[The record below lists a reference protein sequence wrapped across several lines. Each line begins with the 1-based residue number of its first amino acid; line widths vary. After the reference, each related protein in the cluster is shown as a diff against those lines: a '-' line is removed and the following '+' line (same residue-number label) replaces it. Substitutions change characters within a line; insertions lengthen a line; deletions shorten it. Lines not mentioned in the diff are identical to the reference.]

1 MKAEELLAR
10 LAPPHPE
17 PVLKRQDTALL
28 LVDMQKM
35 SGVDRA
41 VYKAAKMNIPESTV
55 RETLQ
60 DMDRRFK
67 EAIRNTAQMLQVCRQ
82 KNMTIAHTKIEAKTK
97 DCRDVGKNHRL
108 HGHLLPV
115 GSEWAEFYEE
125 VAPVEGEIVMS
136 KTCSSF
142 FSGTSID
149 RVLRYIGIENV
160 IVVGFYTEQCVSST
174 VREACDHGYYV
185 YAVSDGTA
193 TGTQATHDYE
203 LAVLSN
209 RYAKIVNT
217 QEILERLMAL

>member
-1 MKAEELLAR
+1 MEIDELLSKI
-10 LAPPHPE
+10 APPHPE
-17 PVLKRQDTALL
+17 PVLRGEDTALL

-35 SGVDRA
+35 AGVDRIVA
-41 VYKAAKMNIPESTV
+41 KAAKIDIPEITV

-67 EAIRNTAQMLQVCRQ
+67 EAIRNAAQILQVCRD

-115 GSEWAEFYEE
+115 GSEWAKFYKE
-125 VAPVEGEIVMS
+125 VEPIEGEIVMS

-142 FSGTSID
+142 FTGTSID

-160 IVVGFYTEQCVSST
+160 IVVGFYTEQCISST
-174 VREACDHGYYV
+174 AREACDHGYYV
-185 YAVSDGTA
+185 YVVADATA
-193 TGTQATHDYE
+193 TSTQSVHDSE
-203 LAVLSN
+203 LAALSD

-217 QEILERLMAL
+217 QGMLKRLTSL